1 MGGRRV
7 LRALAGATVALLLIP
22 TVAHASNLMP
32 IHRFYNTRQG
42 VHFYT
47 ASEAEKKSV
56 QANLASTYRY
66 DGVGYSIDTS
76 DSVNSSPL
84 HRFYNFKKGVHFY
97 TASEAEKNNVQ
108 AHLASTYRY
117 EGVAYNISLTPTS
130 MPIHRFFNVKTG
142 AHFYTATE
150 GEKNYVIKHSGYTW
164 RYEGVGFYITGSV
177 PPWSPPPPAW
187 DPTLPQ
193 KYRRVKIDGVKTS
206 AKVIAMDF
214 DDGPINS
221 NTIVD
226 IFAKYGGTPTLFWVG
241 SRITSGPAEYAV
253 AHGVEIANHSWSHK
267 DLTTMSYSSALNQ
280 INWADARIAQFTDQK
295 PLWFRAPFNA
305 ADSGVLDMV
314 ASTQHLYAHQYVITR
329 DYQGISASE
338 LVKIFDNPKPGAIY
352 LLHEGRSNTVAALPT
367 ILTNLRKKGFTVVT
381 NTELLKYG
389 APTASLGSYSGAAVM
404 SDTVLTSG
412 TTDWE

>member
-1 MGGRRV
+1 MGRRGAYTV
-7 LRALAGATVALLLIP
+7 LLAAVVTLLLLP
-22 TVAHASNLMP
+22 TIAHARTLMP
-32 IHRFYNTRQG
+32 VYRFYNTRQG

-47 ASEAEKKSV
+47 ASEAEKANV
-56 QANLASTYRY
+56 QANLASTYNY

-76 DSVNSSPL
+76 SSVNSNPL
-84 HRFYNFKKGVHFY
+84 YRFYNFKKGVHFY
-97 TASEAEKNNVQ
+97 TASEAEKANVQ
-108 AHLASTYRY
+108 ANLASTYRY
-117 EGVAYNISLTPTS
+117 EGVAYHISRTPTS
-130 MPIHRFFNVKTG
+130 MPIHRFYNVKTG

-164 RYEGVGFYITGSV
+164 KYEGVGFYITGSV
-177 PPWSPPPPAW
+177 PPWSPPPPPW

-193 KYRRVKIDGVKTS
+193 RYRGVKIDGVKTS

-267 DLTTMSYSSALNQ
+267 DLTTMSYASQLNQ

-305 ADSGVLDMV
+305 ADSGVLDVV
-314 ASTQHLYAHQYVITR
+314 ASTQHLYAHHYVNTR
-329 DYQGISASE
+329 DYTGISASE

-352 LLHEGRSNTVAALPT
+352 LFHEGRSNTVAALPT
-367 ILTNLRKKGFTVVT
+367 ILTNLRKKGYTVVT

-389 APTASLGSYSGAAVM
+389 APSASLGPASSAFAPFGVMPSGL
-404 SDTVLTSG
+404 D
-412 TTDWE
+412 DWE

>member
-1 MGGRRV
+1 MGRRGV
-7 LRALAGATVALLLIP
+7 LTLLLAAFVALLTLP
-22 TVAHASNLMP
+22 TIAQAQTLMP
-32 IHRFYNTRQG
+32 VYRFYNTRQG

-47 ASEAEKKSV
+47 ASEAEKNNV
-56 QANLASTYRY
+56 QAHLSSTYRY

-76 DSVNSSPL
+76 DAVNSSPL
-84 HRFYNFKKGVHFY
+84 HRFYNVKKGVHFY

-108 AHLASTYRY
+108 AHLSSTYRY

-130 MPIHRFFNVKTG
+130 MPIHRFYNVKTG

-177 PPWSPPPPAW
+177 PPWSPPPPPW

-193 KYRRVKIDGVKTS
+193 KYRRVKIDGVRTS

-241 SRITSGPAEYAV
+241 SRITSAPAEYAV
-253 AHGVEIANHSWSHK
+253 AHGVEIANHSWGHK
-267 DLTTMSYSSALNQ
+267 DLTTISYASQLNQ
-280 INWADARIAQFTDQK
+280 INWADTRIAQFTDQK

-305 ADSGVLDMV
+305 ADSGVLDLV

-329 DYQGISASE
+329 DYQGIPASD

-352 LLHEGRSNTVAALPT
+352 LFHEGRSNTVAALPT
-367 ILTNLRKKGFTVVT
+367 ILTNLRKKGFTVVS

-389 APTASLGSYSGAAVM
+389 APSASLGPASATVM
-404 SDTVLTSG
+404 SFTG
-412 TTDWE
+412 APEGMTDWE

>member
-1 MGGRRV
+1 MGRRGV
-7 LRALAGATVALLLIP
+7 LALLLAAVVTLLVLP
-22 TVAHASNLMP
+22 TIAYARTLMP
-32 IHRFYNTRQG
+32 VYRFYNMRQG

-47 ASEAEKKSV
+47 ASEAEKNEV
-56 QANLASTYRY
+56 QARLSSTYSY

-76 DSVNSSPL
+76 SSVNSDPL
-84 HRFYNFKKGVHFY
+84 YRFYNFKKGVHFY
-97 TASEAEKNNVQ
+97 TASEAEKNSVQ
-108 AHLASTYRY
+108 TNLSSTYRY
-117 EGVAYNISLTPTS
+117 EGVAYRISRTPTS
-130 MPIHRFFNVKTG
+130 MPIHRFYNVKTG

-164 RYEGVGFYITGSV
+164 RYEGAGFYITGSV

-193 KYRRVKIDGVKTS
+193 RYRGVKIDGVKTS
-206 AKVIAMDF
+206 SRVIAMDF

-267 DLTTMSYSSALNQ
+267 DLTTLSYSSQLNQ
-280 INWADARIAQFTDQK
+280 VNWADARIAQFTDQR

-314 ASTQHLYAHQYVITR
+314 ASTQHLYAHQYVITG
-329 DYQGISASE
+329 DYQGISASD
-338 LVKIFDNPKPGAIY
+338 LVKVFDNPKPGAIY
-352 LLHEGRSNTVAALPT
+352 LLHEGRANTVAALPT
-367 ILTNLRKKGFTVVT
+367 ILTNLKKKGYTVVT

-389 APTASLGSYSGAAVM
+389 APSASLGQAAATVM
-404 SDTVLTSG
+404 SVEGIPSDM
-412 TTDWE
+412 TDWE